1 MADDNDVPDVVF
13 LAGMVDNAAP
23 EDIIAKP
30 VRAGKVGRLAG
41 FAALAHVLEARR
53 KAALATGDEFIAER
67 GESRHLLVQG
77 VAFDEGREL
86 IVDLRNLAAL
96 VQRLHH
102 LQQRSEEHTS
112 ELQSLMRI
120 SYAVFC
126 L

>member
-1 MADDNDVPDVVF
+1 MADIVRRVVHPVALRIMADDYDGPDCVI

-53 KAALATGDEFIAER
+53 KAALAAGDEFIAER
-67 GESRHLLVQG
+67 GESR
-77 VAFDEGREL
+77 
-86 IVDLRNLAAL
+86 
-96 VQRLHH
+96 
-102 LQQRSEEHTS
+102 RSEEHTP

-126 L
+126 LKKK

>member
-1 MADDNDVPDVVF
+1 MADDYDGPDCVI

-53 KAALATGDEFIAER
+53 KAALAAGDEFIAER

-77 VAFDEGREL
+77 VAFDEGSEL

-96 VQRLHH
+96 VQR
-102 LQQRSEEHTS
+102 SEERRGGKECVSTCRS
-112 ELQSLMRI
+112 RWSP
-120 SYAVFC
+120 
-126 L
+126 